1 MNCLLVEDH
10 VLLAQLLGSI
20 LNNSPAISHYRI
32 ATTVNQAILMVD
44 QAPPDLL
51 ILDLALPDG
60 DGQEVALHLLKLNSC
75 PAIVILSAQLHEFSC
90 NPLLLPHIRAMV
102 DKTSAYKDLALA
114 LNGLTPLKTDPHPQ
128 GNIIKNV
135 SMMSAR
141 EQEVYLLIGA
151 GLSSKEIAEKLYI
164 SPSTVESH
172 RKGIAKHLSLSGTDL
187 VRHAAV
193 QVYRTEKEDLA
204 TNES

>member
-1 MNCLLVEDH
+1 M
-10 VLLAQLLGSI
+10 
-20 LNNSPAISHYRI
+20 
-32 ATTVNQAILMVD
+32 
-44 QAPPDLL
+44 
-51 ILDLALPDG
+51 
-60 DGQEVALHLLKLNSC
+60 
-75 PAIVILSAQLHEFSC
+75 
-90 NPLLLPHIRAMV
+90 
-102 DKTSAYKDLALA
+102 
-114 LNGLTPLKTDPHPQ
+114 Q
-128 GNIIKNV
+128 GNVIKNV
-135 SMMSAR
+135 SMISAR